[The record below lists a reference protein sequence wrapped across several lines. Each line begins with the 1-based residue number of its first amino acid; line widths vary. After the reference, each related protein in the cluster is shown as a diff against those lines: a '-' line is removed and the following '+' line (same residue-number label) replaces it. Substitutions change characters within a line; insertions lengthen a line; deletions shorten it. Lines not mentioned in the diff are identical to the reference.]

1 MTGSINRP
9 TLVVG
14 IAAVL
19 LIAGLFV
26 WNLARNADSGGL
38 ASESS
43 RTQAV
48 APERTTGTLAGE
60 AMSGP
65 ESGVVEVERIVEFP
79 VTQVEVATAGTVEP
93 PPVIRQ
99 SGASAQTAPAGGR
112 SISTPPPTAGDL
124 SAQPAGTSFVGS
136 PRSRAVS
143 ASADAVSTFSLDTD
157 RTSYQLALN
166 WVNNGFDI
174 EPDSVRAEE
183 WINAFD
189 YRYPRPLRDDSF
201 AIASAVMRHPLMPLK
216 RLARISFQAPELAD
230 DSPLNVTLV
239 LDASG
244 SMREGDRVAI
254 ARQAAYSIL
263 GSLRP
268 VDRIAVV
275 QFTTEVIR
283 HLTVP
288 HTAPDD
294 RALQESIDSLRP
306 LEWTNVQA
314 GIDLGVSLADQARR
328 ERPEAHNYV
337 ILMSDGVANV
347 DATDPYAILE
357 SSGDIDSDNP
367 IRLISIGVGIENFN
381 DHLLEQLAQHG
392 NGWYRYLSDPDQA
405 RITFQR
411 ENWLALSVPFADQTR
426 AQVTWNPEVVD
437 TWRMIGYEN
446 RVTSD
451 ASFVEARRE
460 FAEIPAGAAT
470 TVFYELELHQ
480 PAGLRQDLGEVE
492 IRWDTPI
499 TGEKNRQ
506 HAAIPN
512 LLLAH
517 THGYS
522 DELLRF
528 GALVALAS
536 DRYSGLSSPDYD
548 AVAIGVELETL
559 KREYLILQRSLGDL
573 DAFKD
578 FGTLLWHMA
587 SMPALEPNPPSGYS
601 P

>member
-1 MTGSINRP
+1 
-9 TLVVG
+9 
-14 IAAVL
+14 
-19 LIAGLFV
+19 
-26 WNLARNADSGGL
+26 
-38 ASESS
+38 
-43 RTQAV
+43 
-48 APERTTGTLAGE
+48 
-60 AMSGP
+60 MSAP
-65 ESGVVEVERIVEFP
+65 ESGVVEIETIVE
-79 VTQVEVATAGTVEP
+79 VATTQVEVESGRTADP
-93 PPVIRQ
+93 LQPLPRR
-99 SGASAQTAPAGGR
+99 SGATPQSAPAGI
-112 SISTPPPTAGDL
+112 SIPTPPPSAGAL
-124 SAQPAGTSFVGS
+124 SRQPGGTSFVGS

-201 AIASAVMRHPLMPLK
+201 AIASAVMRHPLMPQK

-254 ARQAAYSIL
+254 AREAAYSIL

-275 QFTTEVIR
+275 QFTTEVLR

-294 RALQESIDSLRP
+294 RALRDSIDNLRP
-306 LEWTNVQA
+306 REWTNVQA

-347 DATDPYAILE
+347 DATDPFAILE
-357 SSGDIDSDNP
+357 SSGDFDSDNP

-405 RITFQR
+405 RSTFR
-411 ENWLALSVPFADQTR
+411 RTNWLALSVPFADQTR
-426 AQVTWNPEVVD
+426 AQVTWNPEVVN

-480 PAGLRQDLGEVE
+480 PANIRRDLGEVE

-512 LLLAH
+512 LLR
-517 THGYS
+517 TNVPGYS

-536 DRYSGLSSPDYD
+536 DRYSGLSSSEYD
-548 AVAIGVELETL
+548 GAAIGDELETL
-559 KREYLILQRSLGDL
+559 KREYVILRRSLGDL
-573 DAFKD
+573 DAFQD
-578 FGTLLWHMA
+578 FGKLLWHMA
-587 SMPALEPNPPSGYS
+587 SNPALVPNPPSGYS